1 MYTRLYVVAKTSNL
15 LCLDM
20 AIGRVQWMVLPLRH
34 VKTCKIDLIKES
46 TIKKETYYV

>member
-20 AIGRVQWMVLPLRH
+20 AIGTAQLMVLLLRQ
-34 VKTCKIDLIKES
+34 VKICMIGLIKES
-46 TIKKETYYV
+46 TIKIVGLD